1 MELTR
6 LPFSFPGD
14 VYRSA
19 MPYSSYDP
27 RGDLVQEYKRK
38 DVALVV
44 MLTSDQ
50 ESLRVTGYDLR
61 SKYETDGFEV
71 LYLPIPDF
79 SVPEIEEL
87 DKAVTDVL
95 NHVRKGDSVAIHCH
109 AGIGRTGMFLACL
122 TKRGMGYSSDEA
134 LRWVREFIPGA
145 VEVSEQEQLV
155 RALGVE

>member
-122 TKRGMGYSSDEA
+122 AKRGMGYSSDEA

-155 RALGVE
+155 RSLEAE

>member
-122 TKRGMGYSSDEA
+122 AKRGMSYSSDEA

>member
-1 MELTR
+1 M
-6 LPFSFPGD
+6 
-14 VYRSA
+14 
-19 MPYSSYDP
+19 
-27 RGDLVQEYKRK
+27 VQEYKRK

-109 AGIGRTGMFLACL
+109 AGIGRTGMILACL
-122 TKRGMGYSSDEA
+122 AKRGMGYSSDEA

-155 RALGVE
+155 RALGTE

>member
-122 TKRGMGYSSDEA
+122 AKRGMGYSSDEA

>member
-109 AGIGRTGMFLACL
+109 AGIGRTGMILACL
-122 TKRGMGYSSDEA
+122 AKRGMGYSSDEA

>member
-109 AGIGRTGMFLACL
+109 AGIGRTGMILACL
-122 TKRGMGYSSDEA
+122 AKRGLGYSSDEA

>member
-61 SKYETDGFEV
+61 SKYETYGFEV

-122 TKRGMGYSSDEA
+122 AKRGMGYSSDEA